1 MFGSLGL
8 PELLLIAFIIVL
20 LFGANKIPEVFKGLG
35 KGIKSFKEEM
45 KKDEADKK
53 EEKEN
58 KKIQD

>member
-20 LFGANKIPEVFKGLG
+20 LFGANKIPEVFRGLG

-45 KKDEADKK
+45 KKDNPEEKKEDKK
-53 EEKEN
+53 LE
-58 KKIQD
+58 D